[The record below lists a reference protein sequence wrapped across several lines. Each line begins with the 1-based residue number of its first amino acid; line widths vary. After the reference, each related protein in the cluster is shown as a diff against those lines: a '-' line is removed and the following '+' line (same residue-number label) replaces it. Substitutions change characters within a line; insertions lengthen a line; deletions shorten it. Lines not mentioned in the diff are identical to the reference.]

1 LGNTL
6 KFAGPATNLPATQ
19 EGAVAGQAGSVQ
31 PGGYITENSWGY
43 RLVTSAQ
50 YPNALFTGNLTPRIA
65 FFHDVKGVSQ
75 TFNEGVKSLSFGAGL
90 EIKKRLNFD
99 VSYNMFFGGRVYC
112 GTDQVTNAGQTSL
125 AAQIAG
131 VAALGRAPQGANF
144 CSNANP
150 IRDRDFY
157 SFSVSYSF

>member
-1 LGNTL
+1 M
-6 KFAGPATNLPATQ
+6 TNLPATL

-43 RLVTSAQ
+43 RLVGRLEYS
-50 YPNALFTGNLTPRIA
+50 NALFGGNLSPRVA

-75 TFNEGVKSLSFGAGL
+75 TFNQGVKSLSFGAGL

-99 VSYNMFFGGRVYC
+99 VSYNMFFGGRIFC
-112 GTDQVTNAGQTSL
+112 GTDQTALG
-125 AAQIAG
+125 AQLAG
-131 VAALGRAPQGANF
+131 VAALGRAPQSASF

-157 SFSVSYSF
+157 SFSASYSF